1 VGCVKAVVTAFK
13 KADGVSEAT
22 VDFAKATATVT
33 FDPKKTN
40 ADTLTSTAL
49 KGTRYTAAKLDEK
62 DKDKK
67 EKDK

>member
-1 VGCVKAVVTAFK
+1 MGCTKAVVTAFK

-40 ADTLTSTAL
+40 ADTLVSTAL
-49 KGTRYTAAKLDEK
+49 KGTRYTAAKADDKDK

-67 EKDK
+67 EK